1 MRRLQAHERIDRDV
15 TRRYTVG
22 NRIGRGCYGV
32 VWEVFGKAG
41 GGQSGAASRGSVVAA
56 STGRRGTVETK
67 GSKGSGSI
75 SGAASGTRGSNAD
88 TAPEPPAFALKK
100 VLQAFSTETDA
111 QRTYREVSYLLE
123 FKGHRNIVD
132 VAEVLC
138 SPDDRHLYI
147 VSQMFDSD
155 LSKALRCRAV
165 RPAHQPYIVYQVLR
179 ALKYVHSADVMHR
192 DVKPANLLINADC
205 RVALC
210 DFGWAR
216 LSPVDVSPDDVEGLE
231 MTAYALTRW
240 YRPPELLLG
249 ARRYKIAIDMWAV
262 GCVVAEVVLEAPL
275 FPGTSTIDMWDRQLE
290 TLGKPTPT
298 DVEAMEAE
306 YASYVL
312 NTWPITAPGS
322 PLVDVLPAQS
332 VTVALLDFLELI
344 LQFNPD
350 KRLSAAEALQH
361 PYVAAHHNPDDEPDF
376 GRTLTLPLPDT
387 TRFTTMRY
395 RDQVYADAL
404 RLPAAKARV
413 DSLRKAHLL
422 SMAASA
428 TRPGPDAV

>member
-15 TRRYTVG
+15 TRRYTIG
-22 NRIGRGCYGV
+22 SRLGRGCYGV
-32 VWEVFGKAG
+32 VWEVFPRAG
-41 GGQSGAASRGSVVAA
+41 GGQGGAAPRGSVVATGAARRHETKSSKASFGSA
-56 STGRRGTVETK
+56 STF
-67 GSKGSGSI
+67 
-75 SGAASGTRGSNAD
+75 GAASGAAD
-88 TAPEPPAFALKK
+88 PAPEPQSFALKK
-100 VLQAFSTETDA
+100 VLQAFGTEADA

-123 FKGHRNIVD
+123 FRGHRNILE

-147 VSQMFDSD
+147 VSHMYDSD

-165 RPAHQPYIVYQVLR
+165 RAAHQPYIVYQVLR
-179 ALKYVHSADVMHR
+179 ALKYVHSAEVMHR

-216 LSPVDVSPDDVEGLE
+216 LSPVDASPDDVEGLE
-231 MTAYALTRW
+231 MTAYASTRW

-249 ARRYKIAIDMWAV
+249 ARRYKIAVDMWAV
-262 GCVVAEVVLEAPL
+262 GCVAAEVVLEAPL
-275 FPGTSTIDMWDRQLE
+275 FPGTSTIDMWDKQLE

-322 PLVDVLPAQS
+322 PLASILPAQS
-332 VTVALLDFLELI
+332 ATVELLDFLELL

-350 KRLSAAEALQH
+350 KRLSSAEALQH
-361 PYVAAHHNPDDEPDF
+361 PYVAAHHNPDDEPEF
-376 GRTLTLPLPDT
+376 GRVLTLPLPDT
-387 TRFTTMRY
+387 AKLTTMRY

-413 DSLRKAHLL
+413 DALRRTHLL
-422 SMAASA
+422 SGAASA
-428 TRPGPDAV
+428 PGLRGADAV